1 MAMDFD
7 NGGVN
12 HGVFHVGLIRHRLKK
27 PLKNISFYPI
37 PVALEDRIPVAKLC
51 RQITPG
57 AAGARNPQNSFKKQP
72 IIAATASR
80 VARFAQTMRF
90 HLRPLGLSQYESV
103 HPKLES
109 QPNKDGNPESQQ
121 TLDRLEAVSVLQIEA
136 EIQRFPADWL
146 PPGLKEEFIAW
157 WSSAARKGRVND
169 IKMGVEN
176 GTYL

>member
-7 NGGVN
+7 NGGIN
-12 HGVFHVGLIRHRLKK
+12 HGVFHVRLIRHRLKK

-80 VARFAQTMRF
+80 VARFAQTMRL

-121 TLDRLEAVSVLQIEA
+121 TLEWRLPTQL
-136 EIQRFPADWL
+136 
-146 PPGLKEEFIAW
+146 
-157 WSSAARKGRVND
+157 GR
-169 IKMGVEN
+169 
-176 GTYL
+176 